1 MAKKQKETPKVT
13 IENKEYEVD
22 KLLDEQ
28 KMLINHIND
37 LDNKLNSARFNVA
50 QMQFGRDS
58 FYEKLK
64 DSLGEQVDSVT

>member
-13 IENKEYEVD
+13 IENKEYEID

-50 QMQFGRDS
+50 QMRFGREA

-64 DSLGEQVDSVT
+64 DSLGEQVGSD

>member
-13 IENKEYEVD
+13 IEGKEYEVD

-37 LDNKLNSARFNVA
+37 LDNKLNSARFNIV

-58 FYEKLK
+58 FYDKLK
-64 DSLGEQVDSVT
+64 DSLGEEVSE